1 MKKQKIKQ
9 QEEEKKEL
17 ETITKLVSV
26 FNPNKTNGIE
36 ILYYIC
42 IGEFD
47 GEKFIIKYLI
57 DLIKNEIEYVWT
69 MPFKVSIGVCESHFN
84 TENNKIAV
92 CYCKDNID
100 ITKRKLIS
108 YTKGIL
114 PYYENYLKSKKRETQ
129 KQKEILVKYEKTIK
143 ENFLMVE
150 KINQLINN
158 VEMKLI
164 KFKADHYLIVDDSD
178 IEIGDLVYVNC
189 PELETK
195 DIRQVKDYYNEQ
207 FLFENGGQIH
217 IDYCQ
222 KITHST
228 IPIAPAHSNNGVF
241 NSEYDKVLNLSI
253 WEVKELIGEYD
264 PKLIDSMAFRYR
276 HDFGLL
282 EENEKESIRTTMKQ
296 LWEEVVGNGQEEHFI
311 YKNDKKSEQKNEIEW
326 EVEFVD
332 GKLKLK

>member
-1 MKKQKIKQ
+1 MKKQKIK
-9 QEEEKKEL
+9 EEKKEKKI
-17 ETITKLVSV
+17 ETITRLVSV

-57 DLIKNEIEYVWT
+57 DLIKNDMEFVWT
-69 MPFKVSIGVCESHFN
+69 MPFKVSLGVCESNFN
-84 TENNKIAV
+84 IENNKLAV

-114 PYYENYLKSKKRETQ
+114 PYYENYLRNKKRETQ

-164 KFKADHYLIVDDSD
+164 KFKADHYLIVNDSD
-178 IEIGDLVYVNC
+178 IETGDFVYVNC

-195 DIRQVKDYYNEQ
+195 DIRQVKDYNEDEEQ
-207 FLFENGGQIH
+207 LLFENGGQIH

-228 IPIAPAHSNNGVF
+228 RPFGGSAIAIS
-241 NSEYDKVLNLSI
+241 LQ
-253 WEVKELIGEYD
+253 EVRELIGEYD
-264 PKLIDSMAFRYR
+264 PKLIDSMALRYR

-296 LWEEVVGNGQEEHFI
+296 LWEEVVGNGF
-311 YKNDKKSEQKNEIEW
+311 YKNDKKSEQKIEIEW

-332 GKLKLK
+332 GKLKLL